1 MSLLPQ
7 RKKSAEEI
15 AKLRETFGIPGQ
27 APAVEE
33 PPVAGPASAVVSH
46 TPAESPKLQPA
57 PAKTVPVAKAP
68 KSPAPKPV
76 PPVPDTP
83 DPEPD
88 NPSLPPVT
96 DLESLPVLTSH
107 GRRQVRS
114 LRRSERIPVLPLDES
129 EPIKITPDATAAGPH
144 GPKVVHS
151 LRKSE
156 LVPLTPADI
165 HTPPADSKLPVHR
178 HSDQELNDLRRKSA
192 IAQHGAVVPFA
203 AMTAHL
209 ALVIPGYLLTIAAAA
224 CFYYYELSI
233 SVTAA
238 CVAVALLIAGF
249 IFVKKPLS
257 RHHAAFISVIALFVI
272 VFGALHYFPQ
282 LRHGT

>member
-15 AKLRETFGIPGQ
+15 AKLRETFGVPGQ
-27 APAVEE
+27 SPAEE
-33 PPVAGPASAVVSH
+33 VPPAAEPASAVVSRAPVEIPKAE
-46 TPAESPKLQPA
+46 PAG
-57 PAKTVPVAKAP
+57 KA
-68 KSPAPKPV
+68 PAPKPS
-76 PPVPDTP
+76 PPLPDAP
-83 DPEPD
+83 GPQPD

-96 DLESLPVLTSH
+96 DLEPPPVLTSH
-107 GRRQVRS
+107 GPRPVRS
-114 LRRSERIPVLPLDES
+114 LKRSERVPVLPVDEA
-129 EPIKITPDATAAGPH
+129 EPVKITPATAAPGPNAR
-144 GPKVVHS
+144 KVVHS

-156 LVPLTPADI
+156 LVPITPADI

-178 HSDQELNDLRRKSA
+178 HSDRELNDLRRMAA
-192 IAQHGAVVPFA
+192 IAQQGAAVPFA
-203 AMTAHL
+203 SMTAHL
-209 ALVIPGYLLTIAAAA
+209 ALLIPGYLLTIAAAA
-224 CFYYYELSI
+224 CFYYYEISI
-233 SVTAA
+233 SITGG
-238 CVAVALLIAGF
+238 CVAAALLIAGF